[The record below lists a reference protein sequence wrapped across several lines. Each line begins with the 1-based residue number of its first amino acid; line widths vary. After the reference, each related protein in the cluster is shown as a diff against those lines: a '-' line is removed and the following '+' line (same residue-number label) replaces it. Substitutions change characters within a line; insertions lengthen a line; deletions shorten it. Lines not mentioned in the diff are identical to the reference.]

1 MIDFYRL
8 GTPGLNQDHS
18 SGSNSSMIR
27 YQHHLWRDHF
37 RESRETFQETFVH
50 KFFCLVGLSPEGSVG
65 KYFFQIIST
74 FGRRLSQRDWLR
86 YLSGTREDKLLLLLL
101 LLFITCV

>member
-27 YQHHLWRDHF
+27 YQHHLWRDQF

-50 KFFCLVGLSPEGSVG
+50 NFFCLVGLNPEGSVG
-65 KYFFQIIST
+65 K
-74 FGRRLSQRDWLR
+74 
-86 YLSGTREDKLLLLLL
+86 
-101 LLFITCV
+101 